1 MIHFSGKFCHDLL
14 KKTAQWTMRTS
25 LVDVVKA
32 IVERI
37 DTPDLDEESPKN
49 DGLLFFNPCVFSLIL
64 FSLSRSR

>member
-32 IVERI
+32 IVHTI
-37 DTPDLDEESPKN
+37 DHPNIDY
-49 DGLLFFNPCVFSLIL
+49 
-64 FSLSRSR
+64 SLSLG